1 MTIAFATPWIL
12 WAMLALPILWLLLR
26 AVPPAPVKR
35 YFPGVI
41 LLLGLTDKTQTS
53 DRTPWWLLLLRML
66 ALALI
71 VTGLAG
77 PVLNPQNTPDKRS
90 DLLILLDGGW
100 ASARDWQA
108 YQTLL
113 DQVLRQA
120 ANDARPVA
128 LLQLAN
134 PQTPSF
140 QNAKIWQTRIKSFQ
154 PQPWSPSATG
164 TIEALQPLGDW
175 QFDSLWLSDG
185 MAHPGRASLLS
196 ALNQRGEVE
205 IIETRQPLFGL
216 EPAQLANGV
225 ITLHALRLETAGE
238 SVITLRVHGSDPSGQ
253 PQIITRVNATFER
266 GQNRIPVQITLPTE
280 LRERVSRF
288 DIEGQLGAA
297 TVALTG
303 NSLLRREVALIS
315 DREDRE
321 GLELLSPLHFIE
333 KAFSPTAD
341 VLTGD
346 LTTLLPANPELVVLA
361 DIAKLSKAEDR
372 DLTQWVT
379 QGGLLLRFAGPQLAA
394 SDLSRDS
401 AHPLMPVR
409 LRAGGRTVGGA
420 MSWGAPKSLAAFP
433 PSSPFFGLEIPPDVR
448 VSAQVLA
455 QPDPTLSQR
464 VIAALSDGTPLVTR
478 KQLGSGQIVLFHVT
492 ANAEWS
498 SLPLSGLFVQMLE
511 RLSQSVATATSDA
524 QALQGTIWKPEQ
536 TLTALGRLEPASRLP
551 GVAGE
556 SLFSAPLSK
565 ELRPGLYS
573 HAKESAARN
582 VLSPDSELLPAQWP
596 LGTNLH
602 GLIGQ
607 PETQLGGWCLLLA
620 LAALLIDVMATLGL
634 TGQLASTAV
643 VIGLM
648 TLSYGTGTAE
658 AQQQDP
664 AVSQQAFVASSEL
677 TLAYIQT
684 GDAQVDAVSKAGLT
698 GLSQTLFARTSVEP
712 ATPAGL
718 DLERDALVF
727 YPLIYWPMTPNQPL
741 PSQQA
746 YRKLN
751 AFMRS
756 GGMILFDSRDG
767 DIAGY
772 GAASPNGRQL
782 QKITY
787 GLDIPVLE
795 AIPPDHVLT
804 RTFYL
809 LQDFPGRYTEP
820 EIWVEAAPQA
830 AQKVDGMPFRN
841 LNDGVSPV
849 VIGGNDWAAAWAQ
862 DAQGNPMFQVGRTPQ
877 DSRQRE
883 LAYRFGINLV
893 MHVLTGNYK
902 SDQVHVPAL
911 LDRLGQ

>member
-1 MTIAFATPWIL
+1 MTITFATPL
-12 WAMLALPILWLLLR
+12 LLFAMLALPILWLLLR
-26 AVPPAPVKR
+26 AVPPAPIKR

-41 LLLGLTDKTQTS
+41 LLLGLTDKIQTS
-53 DRTPWWLLLLRML
+53 DRTPWWLSLLRML
-66 ALALI
+66 ALGLI
-71 VTGLAG
+71 ITGLAG
-77 PVLNPQNTPDKRS
+77 PVLNPQNMPDKRG

-100 ASARDWQA
+100 ASARDWKA
-108 YQTLL
+108 HQTLL

-120 ANDARPVA
+120 ENDARPVA
-128 LLQLAN
+128 ILQLAI
-134 PQTPSF
+134 PQAPNF
-140 QNAKIWQTRIKSFQ
+140 QNSKIWLGRLKSFQ

-164 TIEALQPLGDW
+164 MVEVLKTLGDQ

-185 MAHPGRASLLS
+185 VAQPGRASLLS
-196 ALNQRGEVE
+196 ALNQRGEVKV
-205 IIETRQPLFGL
+205 IETRQPLFAL
-216 EPAQLANGV
+216 EPAKLADGL
-225 ITLHALRLETAGE
+225 ITLHALRLETGHEHA
-238 SVITLRVHGSDPSGQ
+238 ITLRVHSTDPGGQ
-253 PQIITRVNATFER
+253 PQILTRVKATFDR
-266 GQNRIPVQITLPTE
+266 DQKRIPVHIRLPTE
-280 LRERVSRF
+280 LRERVSHF
-288 DIEGQLGAA
+288 DIEGQVGAA
-297 TVALTG
+297 AVALTG
-303 NSLLRREVALIS
+303 NSLLRHEVALIS
-315 DREDRE
+315 DMQDHE
-321 GLELLSPLHFIE
+321 GLELLSPLHFIK

-341 VLTGD
+341 VLTGQ
-346 LTTLLPANPELVVLA
+346 LTTLLSANPELVVLA
-361 DIAKLSKAEDR
+361 NIAKLSKAEDR
-372 DLTQWVT
+372 NLTQWVN
-379 QGGLLLRFAGPQLAA
+379 QGGLLLRFAGPKLAA

-401 AHPLMPVR
+401 VHPLMPVR

-455 QPDPTLSQR
+455 QPDPLLSQR

-478 KQLGSGQIVLFHVT
+478 KRLGSGQIVLFHVT

-498 SLPLSGLFVQMLE
+498 SLPLSGLFVQMLD

-536 TLTALGRLEPASRLP
+536 TLTALGQLEPASRLP

-556 SLFSAPLSK
+556 ELFSAPLSK

-573 HAKESAARN
+573 HVKESAARN
-582 VLSPDSELLPAQWP
+582 VLSPDSELLPAEWP

-602 GLIGQ
+602 GLTEQ
-607 PETQLGGWCLLLA
+607 SETPLGGWCLLLA
-620 LAALLIDVMATLGL
+620 IVALLIDVIATLGL
-634 TGQLASTAV
+634 TGQLASSTV

-648 TLSYGTGTAE
+648 TLPSGTRTAE
-658 AQQQDP
+658 AQQQDD
-664 AVSQQAFVASSEL
+664 AVSQQAFLASSEL

-684 GDAQVDAVSKAGLT
+684 GDAQVDAVSKAGLE

-727 YPLIYWPMTPNQPL
+727 YPLIYWPMTPNQTV

-746 YRKLN
+746 YHKLN

-767 DIAGY
+767 DITGY

-782 QKITY
+782 QKITF
-787 GLDIPVLE
+787 GLDIPLLE

-809 LQDFPGRYTEP
+809 MQDFPGRYTAP
-820 EIWVEAAPQA
+820 KIWVEAAPQA

-862 DAQGNPMFQVGRTPQ
+862 DAQGNPMFQVGRTSQ
-877 DSRQRE
+877 DSHQRE